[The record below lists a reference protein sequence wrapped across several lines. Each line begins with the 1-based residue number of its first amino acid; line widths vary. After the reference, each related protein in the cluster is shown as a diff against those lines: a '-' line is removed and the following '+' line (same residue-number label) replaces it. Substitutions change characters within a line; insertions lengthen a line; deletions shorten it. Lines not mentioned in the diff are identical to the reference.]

1 MRHILST
8 AYLLLVMAW
17 PSAATAQSNAPAFSV
32 HMNSVNQ
39 NVIPNAYAFLAWN
52 TKVFDTTNSFDLST
66 GRFTPNVAGKYLIQ
80 GAVYCS
86 NGVDCYAMVRKDGG
100 STQNGFSRTGAADQ
114 ATVSTVLDMN
124 GTTDFAEL
132 LVYIA
137 DGNLVG
143 GGPTDT
149 YFTGSLLSSAVGAIS
164 QWTTAGNTVNYTNGN
179 VGIGTTSPTAK
190 LHVAGDVK
198 VDGNIAAKYQD
209 VAEWVDSTEP
219 LEPGTLVV
227 IDTLANNR
235 VAPAGQPYDRRVIG
249 AVSAHPGVLLGESG
263 AGRVLVAQSGRVHIK
278 VDARYGA
285 VHVGDLLVSSPTR
298 GHAMRS
304 EPIEVSGIT
313 FYRPGTVIGKALE
326 PLEEGAG
333 EILVLLTLQ

>member
-8 AYLLLVMAW
+8 ACLLLVMAW
-17 PSAATAQSNAPAFSV
+17 PGAVTAQSNAPAFSV
-32 HMNSVNQ
+32 HMNGVNQ
-39 NVIPNAYAFLAWN
+39 YVTPSAYAFLAWN
-52 TKVFDTTNSFDLST
+52 TKVFDTTNSFNLST
-66 GRFTPNVAGKYLIQ
+66 GRFTPNIAGKYLVQ
-80 GAVYCS
+80 GAVYCG
-86 NGVDCYAMVRKDGG
+86 NGTQCYAVMRKNGG
-100 STQNGFSRTGAADQ
+100 STQNGFSNNGAADQ
-114 ATVSTVLDMN
+114 VTVSTVLDMN
-124 GTTDFAEL
+124 GTTDYAEL
-132 LVYIA
+132 VVYAA
-137 DGNLVG
+137 DGNIVG

-149 YFTGSLLSSAVGAIS
+149 YFAGSLLSSAVGAIS

-227 IDTLANNR
+227 IDARANNR
-235 VAPAGQPYDRRVIG
+235 VAPAGQPYDLRAIG
-249 AVSAHPGVLLGESG
+249 AVSAHPGVMLGEPG
-263 AGRVLVAQSGRVHIK
+263 AGKVLVAQSGRVRVK

-285 VHVGDLLVSSPTR
+285 VHIGDLLVSSPTR

-304 EPIEVSGIT
+304 EPVEMSGIT
-313 FYRPGTVIGKALE
+313 FHRPGTVIGKALE
-326 PLEEGAG
+326 PLEDGAG
-333 EILVLLTLQ
+333 EILVLLTFQ

>member
-1 MRHILST
+1 
-8 AYLLLVMAW
+8 
-17 PSAATAQSNAPAFSV
+17 
-32 HMNSVNQ
+32 MNGINQ

-52 TKVFDTTNSFDLST
+52 TKVFDTTNSFDLSM

-80 GAVYCS
+80 GAVYCG
-86 NGVDCYAMVRKDGG
+86 NGIDCYAAVRKDGG
-100 STQNGFSRTGAADQ
+100 STQNGFSRSGGADQ

-124 GTTDFAEL
+124 GTTDYAEL

-137 DGNLVG
+137 DGNIVG
-143 GGPTDT
+143 GGPSDT

-227 IDTLANNR
+227 IDALASNR

-249 AVSAHPGVLLGESG
+249 AVSAQPGVLLGEPG
-263 AGRVLVAQSGRVHIK
+263 AGKVLVAQSGRVRIK

-285 VHVGDLLVSSPTR
+285 VHIGDLLVSSPTR

-313 FYRPGTVIGKALE
+313 LHRPGTVIGKALE
-326 PLEEGAG
+326 PLEAGTG